1 MADKNK
7 EHIIHLVVVTPD
19 RVFFE
24 GDVYS
29 ATIPATDGA
38 MGVMAGHEPQVV
50 SITPGIVTIRDDE
63 GIRHLF
69 AAEGYAEIGQSLI
82 VIICN
87 SAELP
92 DEIVVGRIFESYKVA
107 CGTLEEQSRDTS
119 YKYPKDAFYMKQRA
133 LARMQLI
140 SKYGSDA
147 KKQRL
152 AELLGK
158 DED

>member
-1 MADKNK
+1 MAANNM
-7 EHIIHLVVVTPD
+7 ENVIRLVVVTPD

-63 GIRHLF
+63 GIRHFF
-69 AAEGYAEIGQSLI
+69 AAEGYSEIGQSLI
-82 VIICN
+82 MIVCN
-87 SAELP
+87 SAEWP
-92 DEIVVGRIFESYKVA
+92 EEISVGRIFESYKIA
-107 CGTLEEQSRDTS
+107 CDTIEEQKKDTS
-119 YKYPKDAFYMKQRA
+119 HKYPNDAFYMKQRA
-133 LARMQLI
+133 IARMHLI
-140 SKYGSDA
+140 ESYGPDA

-152 AELLGK
+152 AELKG
-158 DED
+158 E